1 MTTVPPTPAK
11 KKNTA
16 TSAQSKAAAAESLHR
31 KLKQE
36 FRREIP
42 YEFAADAPGTTR
54 CVCVCVCIERERE
67 RERDKKNVCV

>member
-1 MTTVPPTPAK
+1 MVCQESPAPRAK
-11 KKNTA
+11 QKKNAA
-16 TSAQSKAAAAESLHR
+16 TTAQSKAAAAEILHR

-54 CVCVCVCIERERE
+54 SVCVCVCVC
-67 RERDKKNVCV
+67 VCLSVCA